1 MKAISSAGTLAAD
14 GREKQK
20 PVDDLCM
27 GRRDLLWIVRW
38 KDLWTVAQ
46 QVFKQDGFFLSN
58 QPLVNLT
65 LEISTGL
72 FTVFVRNFC

>member
-1 MKAISSAGTLAAD
+1 MAPIGAMPGAAKPSSD
-14 GREKQK
+14 GRQRQK

-46 QVFKQDGFFLSN
+46 QVFEHNRF
-58 QPLVNLT
+58 
-65 LEISTGL
+65 ST
-72 FTVFVRNFC
+72 

>member
-1 MKAISSAGTLAAD
+1 MKAISGAGTLAGD
-14 GREKQK
+14 DWPRQK

-46 QVFKQDGFFLSN
+46 QVFEQDVFFPSN